1 MERCDFGSIMTII
14 RRYISEDKGM
24 NQIDFTYLLFD
35 TFMCS
40 DEAIDFDFDNGQVCR
55 WMTGQAKVS
64 PRIVT
69 YFLDKEHQLELAGNI
84 QRHIIP
90 LMYDSAMAAKE
101 LYELVLQ
108 DTSISEPK

>member
-64 PRIVT
+64 RSGLPWNLISAAEAILFT
-69 YFLDKEHQLELAGNI
+69 SSM
-84 QRHIIP
+84 IP
-90 LMYDSAMAAKE
+90 ASCGANTCAPSSQYAL
-101 LYELVLQ
+101 
-108 DTSISEPK
+108 

>member
-55 WMTGQAKVS
+55 WMTGQAKVHFVHHLHCKY
-64 PRIVT
+64 IAI
-69 YFLDKEHQLELAGNI
+69 KNA
-84 QRHIIP
+84 
-90 LMYDSAMAAKE
+90 
-101 LYELVLQ
+101 
-108 DTSISEPK
+108 

>member
-84 QRHIIP
+84 QRHNYSSDVDSCYGSKRII
-90 LMYDSAMAAKE
+90 
-101 LYELVLQ
+101 
-108 DTSISEPK
+108 

>member
-40 DEAIDFDFDNGQVCR
+40 DEAIEAIKSVLHRESED
-55 WMTGQAKVS
+55 TG
-64 PRIVT
+64 
-69 YFLDKEHQLELAGNI
+69 
-84 QRHIIP
+84 
-90 LMYDSAMAAKE
+90 
-101 LYELVLQ
+101 
-108 DTSISEPK
+108 

>member
-40 DEAIDFDFDNGQVCR
+40 DEAIDFDLTMDR
-55 WMTGQAKVS
+55 
-64 PRIVT
+64 
-69 YFLDKEHQLELAGNI
+69 
-84 QRHIIP
+84 
-90 LMYDSAMAAKE
+90 SA
-101 LYELVLQ
+101 VG
-108 DTSISEPK
+108 

>member
-40 DEAIDFDFDNGQVCR
+40 DEAIDFDFDR
-55 WMTGQAKVS
+55 TGKSKS
-64 PRIVT
+64 PDRNLL
-69 YFLDKEHQLELAGNI
+69 F
-84 QRHIIP
+84 R
-90 LMYDSAMAAKE
+90 
-101 LYELVLQ
+101 
-108 DTSISEPK
+108 